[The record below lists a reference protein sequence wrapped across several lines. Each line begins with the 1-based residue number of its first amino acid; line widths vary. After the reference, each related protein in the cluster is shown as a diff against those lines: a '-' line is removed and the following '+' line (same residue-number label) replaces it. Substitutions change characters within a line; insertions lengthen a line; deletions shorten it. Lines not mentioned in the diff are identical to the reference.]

1 MMKNNISHQIM
12 LNDKQIEFLV
22 KCIDLSSS
30 GQSMKP
36 DLNEVELIR
45 ELTKI
50 NDLIQEDKYGQT
62 HAWAD
67 SIYHDLT

>member
-22 KCIDLSSS
+22 KCIDVSSS

-45 ELTKI
+45 KLTKI
-50 NDLIQEDKYGQT
+50 NDLIQEDKHGQ
-62 HAWAD
+62 D
-67 SIYHDLT
+67 LIYYDLT

>member
-22 KCIDLSSS
+22 KCIDVSSS

-45 ELTKI
+45 KLTKI
-50 NDLIQEDKYGQT
+50 NDCIQEDKHGQ
-62 HAWAD
+62 D
-67 SIYHDLT
+67 LIYYDLT

>member
-12 LNDKQIEFLV
+12 LNDKQIEFLI
-22 KCIDLSSS
+22 KCIDVSSS

-45 ELTKI
+45 KLTKI
-50 NDLIQEDKYGQT
+50 NDLIQEDKYGQ
-62 HAWAD
+62 D
-67 SIYHDLT
+67 SIYYDLT

>member
-22 KCIDLSSS
+22 KCIDVSSS

-45 ELTKI
+45 KLTKI
-50 NDLIQEDKYGQT
+50 NDLIQEDKYGQ
-62 HAWAD
+62 D

>member
-12 LNDKQIEFLV
+12 LNDKQIEFLI
-22 KCIDLSSS
+22 KCIDVSSS

-45 ELTKI
+45 KLTKI
-50 NDLIQEDKYGQT
+50 NDLIQEDKHGQ
-62 HAWAD
+62 D
-67 SIYHDLT
+67 LIYYDLT

>member
-45 ELTKI
+45 KLTKI
-50 NDLIQEDKYGQT
+50 NDLIQEDKHGR
-62 HAWAD
+62 D
-67 SIYHDLT
+67 LIYYDLT

>member
-22 KCIDLSSS
+22 KCIDVSSS

-45 ELTKI
+45 KLTKI
-50 NDLIQEDKYGQT
+50 NDLIQENKHGQ
-62 HAWAD
+62 D
-67 SIYHDLT
+67 LIYYDLT

>member
-1 MMKNNISHQIM
+1 MKNNTIHQIT

-45 ELTKI
+45 KLTKI
-50 NDLIQEDKYGQT
+50 NDLIQEDKYGQ
-62 HAWAD
+62 D

>member
-12 LNDKQIEFLV
+12 LNDKQIEFLI

-45 ELTKI
+45 KLTKI
-50 NDLIQEDKYGQT
+50 NDLIQEDKHGQ
-62 HAWAD
+62 D
-67 SIYHDLT
+67 LIYYDLT

>member
-45 ELTKI
+45 KLTKI
-50 NDLIQEDKYGQT
+50 NDLIQENKHGQ
-62 HAWAD
+62 D
-67 SIYHDLT
+67 LIYYDLT

>member
-1 MMKNNISHQIM
+1 MKNNTIHQIT

-30 GQSMKP
+30 GQSIKP

-45 ELTKI
+45 KLTKI
-50 NDLIQEDKYGQT
+50 NDLIQEDKYGQ
-62 HAWAD
+62 D
-67 SIYHDLT
+67 SIYYDLT

>member
-36 DLNEVELIR
+36 DLNEVELTR
-45 ELTKI
+45 KLTKI
-50 NDLIQEDKYGQT
+50 NDLIQEDKHGQ
-62 HAWAD
+62 D
-67 SIYHDLT
+67 LIYYDLT

>member
-45 ELTKI
+45 KLTRI
-50 NDLIQEDKYGQT
+50 NDLIQEDKHGQ
-62 HAWAD
+62 D
-67 SIYHDLT
+67 LIYYDLT

>member
-45 ELTKI
+45 KLTKI
-50 NDLIQEDKYGQT
+50 NDLIQEDKHGQ
-62 HAWAD
+62 D
-67 SIYHDLT
+67 LIYYDLT